1 MATNV
6 VFNGVTYSVPAAN
19 EEGWQSLSNYLI
31 ALAGASVSGGSQSL
45 AVRIAGTATVTAAT
59 SDAVIL
65 INFAGAVTVNLP
77 AGVDKQILWIGD
89 ISGAAETNNITINR
103 AGTNTIFGGTSYT
116 LNQNNQ
122 VACFIFSVANGNWN
136 RVAESK
142 LPANGAAAT
151 LLKSDGTKLLYA
163 KLVDADVATAAAI
176 ARSKVASGT
185 ANHVVINDGTGVLSS
200 EAQLAVSRGGT
211 GLSALGS
218 AFQSLRVNA
227 GGTALEYSSVG
238 TGDVTGP
245 ASSINNGVVLFS
257 GTTGKILKDSA
268 ILSTDLVLTTGN
280 QTIGGIKTFS
290 SGAVISATTNQLVFG
305 TTNTVTITSPAPA
318 ASRVHTI
325 PDVISANFV
334 MSEGAQSINGAK
346 TFASSVTI
354 SPTTNQLVF
363 GVTNTTT
370 ITSPAPVASRVY
382 TIPDAGGAAS
392 FVMNAGT
399 NTIAG
404 TLTLPAT
411 VSYTS
416 AGSIVKS
423 GVGALTITNASAAG
437 LTFAGTGTVSAPT
450 GTYTLA
456 GLSLGNVFT
465 VAQTISAATN
475 QIVLGTTNTTT
486 INSAAPAAS
495 RTYNIIDAGGAADF
509 VMTAGS
515 QTLTSKTLTAPILST
530 HADYTNIA
538 TPATPG
544 AGVLRV
550 YSKSDSRLYRVDST
564 GLEVAIGGG
573 LDPVERSTTLNPAVV
588 GTLYVCNTSAGGFTI
603 TLPTGSSKASIGFLD
618 ARETFATNN
627 LTIAP
632 ATGQAIDGQAVNET
646 LVLDVSGS
654 WVILTWSVSDSRWV
668 IQSAAPG
675 SSNQAIVQNGNV
687 LGATMTVGTND
698 NFGVDIRTNGTTK
711 VSVGTAGDVT
721 LGPTSGLTTPHIFRN
736 QATTDYVARFDN
748 TGGGAGSTARIL
760 LASSGTN
767 AQAKMVFSPTG
778 TGTSNIQFLNS
789 TGWQFENTAGT
800 VIASQT
806 DAGAVTLSQ
815 IHNRTDGNINSGRY
829 TPTLTGVTNIV
840 SAGTAASCHYT
851 RVGNIVTVAISIST
865 ITTTSAGASTQLD
878 ASLPIASNLTGFS
891 DALGGGGVVR
901 LTATISSAP
910 VVVEANATNDR
921 FSFYWVSPVTTAVS
935 LYITAQY
942 EVK

>member
-1 MATNV
+1 MATNI

-136 RVAESK
+136 RIAESK

-218 AFQSLRVNA
+218 PFQSLRVNA
-227 GGTALEYSSVG
+227 GGTALEYTSVG
-238 TGDVTGP
+238 GGDVTGP
-245 ASSINNGVVLFS
+245 ASAVNNGVVLFN

-268 ILSTDLVLTTGN
+268 ILSTDLVLITGN
-280 QTIGGIKTFS
+280 QTIGGTKTFS
-290 SGAVISATTNQLVFG
+290 SGAVISAITNQLVLG

-334 MSEGAQSINGAK
+334 MSEGAQSVNGAK

-354 SPTTNQLVF
+354 NPTTNQLVF

-370 ITSPAPVASRVY
+370 ITSPAPAASRVY

-392 FVMNAGT
+392 FVMTAGT
-399 NTIAG
+399 QTIAG

-411 VSYTS
+411 VNYTS

-465 VAQTISAATN
+465 VAQTISATTN
-475 QIVLGTTNTTT
+475 QIILGVTNTTT

-530 HADYTNIA
+530 HVDYTNIA

-573 LDPVERSTTLNPAVV
+573 LDPVERSTALNPAVV

-654 WVILTWSVSDSRWV
+654 WVILTWSVADSRWV
-668 IQSAAPG
+668 IQSSAPG
-675 SSNQAIVQNGNV
+675 SSNQAIVQNGNT
-687 LGATMTVGTND
+687 LGAAMTIGTND
-698 NFGVDIRTNGTTK
+698 NFGLNFETNGTTK
-711 VSVGTAGDVT
+711 IAIGTAGDSTIGPASNSSLNHQFNGASVTILNHNGGGRIDLINNGNGSNLAVDTQISTIQFSGRFNSATNDLAGIRGYYRGNGTTRTGSLDLYTYNAGSVVTALSLAADGALTAGPSGGAKFTINGHMQIARLDVATSGNIDYT
-721 LGPTSGLTTPHIFRN
+721 LG
-736 QATTDYVARFDN
+736 
-748 TGGGAGSTARIL
+748 TGGGLHFNS
-760 LASSGTN
+760 ASAKTLQAVNGDGTDGRMIYITNTSGTLTIKDTSAAVGTAN
-767 AQAKMVFSPTG
+767 GRIITG
-778 TGTSNIQFLNS
+778 SGADLVLTG
-789 TGWQFENTAGT
+789 
-800 VIASQT
+800 
-806 DAGAVTLSQ
+806 DGAVTMVYNAADNRWRVLSV
-815 IHNRTDGNINSGRY
+815 IN
-829 TPTLTGVTNIV
+829 
-840 SAGTAASCHYT
+840 
-851 RVGNIVTVAISIST
+851 
-865 ITTTSAGASTQLD
+865 
-878 ASLPIASNLTGFS
+878 
-891 DALGGGGVVR
+891 
-901 LTATISSAP
+901 
-910 VVVEANATNDR
+910 
-921 FSFYWVSPVTTAVS
+921 
-935 LYITAQY
+935 
-942 EVK
+942 

>member
-1 MATNV
+1 MATNTTL
-6 VFNGVTYSVPAAN
+6 NGVVYSIPAVGDTGWGTTVSNFLLAIPSGVLTKAGGAFALTAQADFGASFGLAAISYASRSTPATTGVFRLGNTQAVSWRNAAN
-19 EEGWQSLSNYLI
+19 SANI
-31 ALAGASVSGGSQSL
+31 DL
-45 AVRIAGTATVTAAT
+45 AVNGSDVLVYNSLPVMVTSATGVQTFLTTPSSANLAAMVTDETGSGALVFANSPTLVTPALGTPASGVLTNCTGLPVSTGIAGLGTNVATFLATPSSANLAAAV
-59 SDAVIL
+59 SDETGTGALV
-65 INFAGAVTVNLP
+65 FANSPTLVSPALGTPSSGTLTNCSGLP
-77 AGVDKQILWIGD
+77 ASGIG
-89 ISGAAETNNITINR
+89 
-103 AGTNTIFGGTSYT
+103 
-116 LNQNNQ
+116 
-122 VACFIFSVANGNWN
+122 
-136 RVAESK
+136 
-142 LPANGAAAT
+142 
-151 LLKSDGTKLLYA
+151 
-163 KLVDADVATAAAI
+163 
-176 ARSKVASGT
+176 SGT
-185 ANHVVINDGTGVLSS
+185 
-200 EAQLAVSRGGT
+200 LAVARGGT
-211 GLSALGS
+211 GLGSLGTAL
-218 AFQSLRVNA
+218 QVLRVNA

-238 TGDVTGP
+238 SGDVTGP
-245 ASSINNGVVLFS
+245 ASAINNCVVLFD

-363 GVTNTTT
+363 GV
-370 ITSPAPVASRVY
+370 
-382 TIPDAGGAAS
+382 
-392 FVMNAGT
+392 
-399 NTIAG
+399 
-404 TLTLPAT
+404 
-411 VSYTS
+411 
-416 AGSIVKS
+416 
-423 GVGALTITNASAAG
+423 
-437 LTFAGTGTVSAPT
+437 
-450 GTYTLA
+450 
-456 GLSLGNVFT
+456 
-465 VAQTISAATN
+465 
-475 QIVLGTTNTTT
+475 TNTTT

-668 IQSAAPG
+668 IQSSAP
-675 SSNQAIVQNGNV
+675 SSNNQAIVQNGNT
-687 LGATMTVGTND
+687 LGAAMTIGTND
-698 NFGVDIRTNGTTK
+698 NFGFNIETNGTTK

-721 LGPTSGLTTPHIFRN
+721 LGPSANSSLSHTVNGISIIQLNHNGVGKIDLQNNGNGSNLAVNNQISTVQFSGRFNSSVNDLAGIRGYYRGNGTTRSGSLDFYTYN
-736 QATTDYVARFDN
+736 
-748 TGGGAGSTARIL
+748 AGSAVTGIN
-760 LASSGTN
+760 LA
-767 AQAKMVFSPTG
+767 
-778 TGTSNIQFLNS
+778 L
-789 TGWQFENTAGT
+789 
-800 VIASQT
+800 
-806 DAGAVTLSQ
+806 DGAVTLGPATGLTTN
-815 IHNRTDGNINSGRY
+815 HNIRASRTGTT
-829 TPTLTGVTNIV
+829 TPDTVLLVSN
-840 SAGTAASCHYT
+840 SAGSNRLQVQAANSASCDADIMIECPG
-851 RVGNIVTVAISIST
+851 VNAGF
-865 ITTTSAGASTQLD
+865 ITYERSSSRLYASSGVYKSGPYVVSSGTSWTTSSDLRLKENITEIERGLSVLLSMKPKSFAYKINPDKRTHGFIAQEMAIQMPEIVQSSDDESLMMGIEYQTLIPVLVRAIQELHAELQELKGA
-878 ASLPIASNLTGFS
+878 
-891 DALGGGGVVR
+891 R
-901 LTATISSAP
+901 
-910 VVVEANATNDR
+910 
-921 FSFYWVSPVTTAVS
+921 
-935 LYITAQY
+935 
-942 EVK
+942 

>member
-1 MATNV
+1 MATNTTL
-6 VFNGVTYSVPAAN
+6 NGVVYSIPAVGDTGWGTTVSNFLLAIPSGVLTKAGGAFALTAQADFGASFGLAAISYASRSTPATTGVFRLGNTQAVSWRNAAN
-19 EEGWQSLSNYLI
+19 SANI
-31 ALAGASVSGGSQSL
+31 DL
-45 AVRIAGTATVTAAT
+45 AVNGSDVLVYNSLPVMVTSATGVQTFLTTPSSANLAAMVTDETGSGALVFANSPTLVTPALGTPASGVLTNCTGLPVSTGIAGLGTNVATFLATPSSANLAAAV
-59 SDAVIL
+59 SDETGTGALV
-65 INFAGAVTVNLP
+65 FANSPTLVSPALGTPSSGTLTNCSGLP
-77 AGVDKQILWIGD
+77 ASGIG
-89 ISGAAETNNITINR
+89 
-103 AGTNTIFGGTSYT
+103 
-116 LNQNNQ
+116 
-122 VACFIFSVANGNWN
+122 
-136 RVAESK
+136 
-142 LPANGAAAT
+142 
-151 LLKSDGTKLLYA
+151 
-163 KLVDADVATAAAI
+163 
-176 ARSKVASGT
+176 SGT
-185 ANHVVINDGTGVLSS
+185 
-200 EAQLAVSRGGT
+200 LAVARGGT
-211 GLSALGS
+211 GLGSLGTAL
-218 AFQSLRVNA
+218 QVLRVNA

-238 TGDVTGP
+238 SGDVTGP
-245 ASSINNGVVLFS
+245 ASAINNCVVLFD

-363 GVTNTTT
+363 GV
-370 ITSPAPVASRVY
+370 
-382 TIPDAGGAAS
+382 
-392 FVMNAGT
+392 
-399 NTIAG
+399 
-404 TLTLPAT
+404 
-411 VSYTS
+411 
-416 AGSIVKS
+416 
-423 GVGALTITNASAAG
+423 
-437 LTFAGTGTVSAPT
+437 
-450 GTYTLA
+450 
-456 GLSLGNVFT
+456 
-465 VAQTISAATN
+465 
-475 QIVLGTTNTTT
+475 TNTTT

-668 IQSAAPG
+668 IQSSAPG
-675 SSNQAIVQNGNV
+675 SSNQAIVQNGNT
-687 LGATMTVGTND
+687 LGAAMTIGTND
-698 NFGVDIRTNGTTK
+698 NFGFNIETNGTTK

-721 LGPTSGLTTPHIFRN
+721 LGPSSATNTISATVNGGLK
-736 QATTDYVARFDN
+736 VS
-748 TGGGAGSTARIL
+748 TGGINNLANGIQLQNAGNQLHYWYLTSNTNSRFEIGSGSGTFEWANSNGVLGSLGSAGAWTLGPSGFTGTQTFRGQVQIENTTTHPTTFVAATCKKYSASITSTTSVIDTNIPFTTSALYNLNWYYVSNIGNGGGIAQFGYLTVLGSMTIKGTTSDSSGSIAFSNNGGIVRITLTAPAGST
-760 LASSGTN
+760 SGSWY
-767 AQAKMVFSPTG
+767 V
-778 TGTSNIQFLNS
+778 
-789 TGWQFENTAGT
+789 
-800 VIASQT
+800 
-806 DAGAVTLSQ
+806 
-815 IHNRTDGNINSGRY
+815 
-829 TPTLTGVTNIV
+829 
-840 SAGTAASCHYT
+840 
-851 RVGNIVTVAISIST
+851 
-865 ITTTSAGASTQLD
+865 ITTGL
-878 ASLPIASNLTGFS
+878 F
-891 DALGGGGVVR
+891 V
-901 LTATISSAP
+901 
-910 VVVEANATNDR
+910 
-921 FSFYWVSPVTTAVS
+921 
-935 LYITAQY
+935 
-942 EVK
+942 